1 MSANLLRRALMILLA
16 GAFLAATILQ
26 ISLSASA
33 AGSDATMV
41 EHDRGDGNA
50 TPCKGIPF
58 NCLSDLGC
66 IFMISLPAPQLAIST
81 DLAWSSVVYG
91 VPPVAAG
98 GRSIK
103 PDLGP
108 PIPSA

>member
-1 MSANLLRRALMILLA
+1 MSARLLRRALVILLA
-16 GAFLAATILQ
+16 GAFVAATVLQ

-33 AGSDATMV
+33 AGSDTTKV
-41 EHDRGDGNA
+41 EHDRGDGNSM
-50 TPCKGIPF
+50 PCEGIPF

-66 IFMISLPAPQLAIST
+66 IFLVSLPAPQLTIST
-81 DLAWSSVVYG
+81 GLAWSPVVYAM
-91 VPPVAAG
+91 PSDAAR

-108 PIPSA
+108 PIRSA